1 MSLTL
6 TAIDTQ
12 VGGSQVSV
20 WVAVTP
26 SGTYTTGGD
35 TLDFTKILNPNFLAK
50 PFPSRIFI
58 VPPGVYLEEMGGP
71 YTGILDGTSLSNY
84 KMKFYTG
91 GGAEFGNGSNYS
103 TNLNLTNFNVAG
115 TTGSK
120 LIIQLVWKTGT

>member
-1 MSLTL
+1 
-6 TAIDTQ
+6 
-12 VGGSQVSV
+12 
-20 WVAVTP
+20 
-26 SGTYTTGGD
+26 
-35 TLDFTKILNPNFLAK
+35 
-50 PFPSRIFI
+50 
-58 VPPGVYLEEMGGP
+58 MGGP

-120 LIIQLVWKTGT
+120 LIIQLVWRTGT